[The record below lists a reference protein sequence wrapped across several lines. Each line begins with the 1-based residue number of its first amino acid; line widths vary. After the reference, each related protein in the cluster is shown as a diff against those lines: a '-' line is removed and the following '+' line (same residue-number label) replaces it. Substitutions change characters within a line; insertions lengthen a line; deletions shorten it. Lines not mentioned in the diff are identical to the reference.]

1 MTNENEN
8 AKVKEPRSL
17 SEILADVEAT
27 ETWKQ
32 QAHEKVGQQAN
43 KKLEQHVQNLL
54 FRIEILK
61 TRIHDPNRSD
71 EIKQTFEEA
80 IKLEESNAL
89 KRVAM
94 WEYVSYLEE
103 QGDCETAIPLAEKY
117 LTYIEPNGDKSQIAD
132 ATNMLG
138 QLYAATGATKQA
150 QQKFI
155 QANGIY
161 EQLVAENPSVSYQAK
176 LARNDYDLC
185 TLYADYGDSQHMDL
199 AEQGFLRAKKIYEQL
214 VAENLTECLPDLA
227 NTCNDLGN
235 LYSDMYRMSKAEREL
250 LRAKKI
256 REQLVAENPS
266 AYLPDLVR
274 SYNDLGILYSDMDR
288 MSKAEIELLR
298 AKKVGEQL
306 AIENP
311 SVDHRAKL
319 ARICYNLGNL
329 YADTD
334 QKDKAEQELFRSK
347 KIYERLVAEDQLTYL
362 IDLAK
367 TCSCL
372 GTLYSCMNRP
382 ELANEE
388 FCRSRD
394 LFEQD
399 SKIHKFR

>member
-132 ATNMLG
+132 ATSMLG

-185 TLYADYGDSQHMDL
+185 TLYADYGDSHHMDL
-199 AEQGFLRAKKIYEQL
+199 AEQGFL
-214 VAENLTECLPDLA
+214 
-227 NTCNDLGN
+227 
-235 LYSDMYRMSKAEREL
+235 
-250 LRAKKI
+250 
-256 REQLVAENPS
+256 
-266 AYLPDLVR
+266 
-274 SYNDLGILYSDMDR
+274 
-288 MSKAEIELLR
+288 
-298 AKKVGEQL
+298 
-306 AIENP
+306 
-311 SVDHRAKL
+311 
-319 ARICYNLGNL
+319 
-329 YADTD
+329 
-334 QKDKAEQELFRSK
+334 RSK

>member
-8 AKVKEPRSL
+8 VKVKEPRSL

-103 QGDCETAIPLAEKY
+103 QGDCETAIPLAERFFA
-117 LTYIEPNGDKSQIAD
+117 YIELNGDKSQIAD
-132 ATNMLG
+132 AANMLG
-138 QLYAATGATKQA
+138 GLYYVTENSSKQA

-176 LARNDYDLC
+176 LARTCYDLG
-185 TLYADYGDSQHMDL
+185 TLYADYRDSHHMDL
-199 AEQGFLRAKKIYEQL
+199 AEQGFL
-214 VAENLTECLPDLA
+214 
-227 NTCNDLGN
+227 
-235 LYSDMYRMSKAEREL
+235 
-250 LRAKKI
+250 
-256 REQLVAENPS
+256 
-266 AYLPDLVR
+266 
-274 SYNDLGILYSDMDR
+274 
-288 MSKAEIELLR
+288 
-298 AKKVGEQL
+298 
-306 AIENP
+306 
-311 SVDHRAKL
+311 
-319 ARICYNLGNL
+319 
-329 YADTD
+329 
-334 QKDKAEQELFRSK
+334 RSK

-372 GTLYSCMNRP
+372 GTLYSCMDRP

>member
-8 AKVKEPRSL
+8 VNAKAKEPRSL
-17 SEILADVEAT
+17 REILDDVEHAEALT
-27 ETWKQ
+27 QHTDKQ
-32 QAHEKVGQQAN
+32 Y
-43 KKLEQHVQNLL
+43 EQYVQEYLQKI
-54 FRIEILK
+54 RILK
-61 TRIHDPNRSD
+61 TMVCDPSRFD
-71 EIKQTFEEA
+71 QIEA
-80 IKLEESNAL
+80 CFKKAVALEKRRNL
-89 KRVAM
+89 KKIAM
-94 WEYVSYLEE
+94 REYVSYLDD
-103 QGDCETAIPLAEKY
+103 QNDYKHAIPVAELYLKY
-117 LTYIEPNGDKSQIAD
+117 VELDDDKSQIAD

-199 AEQGFLRAKKIYEQL
+199 AEQGFLRAKKIYE
-214 VAENLTECLPDLA
+214 
-227 NTCNDLGN
+227 
-235 LYSDMYRMSKAEREL
+235 
-250 LRAKKI
+250 
-256 REQLVAENPS
+256 
-266 AYLPDLVR
+266 
-274 SYNDLGILYSDMDR
+274 
-288 MSKAEIELLR
+288 
-298 AKKVGEQL
+298 
-306 AIENP
+306 
-311 SVDHRAKL
+311 
-319 ARICYNLGNL
+319 
-329 YADTD
+329 
-334 QKDKAEQELFRSK
+334 
-347 KIYERLVAEDQLTYL
+347 RLVAEDQLTYL

>member
-1 MTNENEN
+1 MTNENAN
-8 AKVKEPRSL
+8 AKAKEPRSL
-17 SEILADVEAT
+17 SEILADAETT
-27 ETWKQ
+27 ETWAQ
-32 QAHEKVGQQAN
+32 QINQQIN
-43 KKLEQHVQNLL
+43 EKLEQHVQDLL
-54 FRIEILK
+54 VRIKILK
-61 TRIHDPNRSD
+61 TRTHDPNRSD
-71 EIKQTFEEA
+71 EIKQTFEEV
-80 IKLEESNAL
+80 IKLEESNDL

-138 QLYAATGATKQA
+138 QLYVATGATKQA

-155 QANGIY
+155 QANGMY

-199 AEQGFLRAKKIYEQL
+199 AEQGFL
-214 VAENLTECLPDLA
+214 
-227 NTCNDLGN
+227 
-235 LYSDMYRMSKAEREL
+235 
-250 LRAKKI
+250 
-256 REQLVAENPS
+256 
-266 AYLPDLVR
+266 
-274 SYNDLGILYSDMDR
+274 
-288 MSKAEIELLR
+288 
-298 AKKVGEQL
+298 
-306 AIENP
+306 
-311 SVDHRAKL
+311 
-319 ARICYNLGNL
+319 
-329 YADTD
+329 
-334 QKDKAEQELFRSK
+334 RSK